1 MIDGLAKKASDI
13 QILLHNVRNKVKYT
27 WMGILQ

>member
-13 QILLHNVRNKVKYT
+13 QILLQNVRNKVKYT
-27 WMGILQ
+27 WMGIIQ